1 MVLFFNYS
9 FLESLDKTSGADL
22 NEFENYYKTQLTN
35 QVSSNIKTKTSQAN
49 QLSF

>member
-22 NEFENYYKTQLTN
+22 NGFENYYKTQLTN
-35 QVSSNIKTKTSQAN
+35 KVSSDIKTKTSHAN